1 MPKKARAVRKNAGD
15 YSIHSLLIHGRAR
28 DEHWDYRHHV
38 VPPLS
43 SSSTYRLE
51 GASRG
56 ARGFAEFAKEEHD
69 PRKRRKAPIY
79 IYDRLAEPT
88 RDMLEESL
96 AIAEQG
102 EAAVTF
108 ATGMAA
114 IAAALGICVFSGQH
128 VVAHRVI
135 YGSTYSLM
143 TQWFPK
149 YKIGTSFVDFTHAG
163 ALERAIHSNTRAV
176 YLETPANPNL
186 QLVDL
191 AEVKRVVD
199 AANAK
204 RKERQRIRIIV
215 DNTFA
220 TPFCQRP
227 LTFGADL
234 VVHSLTKNICGFGTD
249 MGGAVIGSYHDQSA
263 LLSYRKDFGGV
274 LSPKGAWPILV
285 HGVPT
290 LSLRVRHQ
298 ERTAQ
303 EVALFLEQHPKV
315 EQVLYPGL
323 PSFQQY
329 ELARRQMVDFDGNFA
344 PGNML
349 YFIVKGSLA
358 QARHRAE
365 KLIDRLARGAYTITL
380 AVSLGQIRTLVEHP
394 SSMTHSAVPLNRQI
408 KEGIDPGGVRMSI
421 GLEDP
426 RDIIQDLRKALA
438 KV

>member
-1 MPKKARAVRKNAGD
+1 MAKKKAKPPSPDA
-15 YSIHSLLIHGRAR
+15 YSIHSQLIHGRSR

-56 ARGFAEFAKEEHD
+56 ARGFAEFAQEQHD
-69 PRKRRKAPIY
+69 PEKRRKAPIY

-88 RDMLEESL
+88 RDMLEEAL
-96 AIAEQG
+96 ALSEQG
-102 EAAVTF
+102 QACVTF

-114 IAAALGICVFSGQH
+114 IAAALGICVFSGH
-128 VVAHRVI
+128 HIAAHRTI

-149 YKIGTSFVDFTHAG
+149 LKISTTFADFTRPG
-163 ALERAIHSNTRAV
+163 ALERALRPTTRAI
-176 YLETPANPNL
+176 YLESPANPNL
-186 QLVDL
+186 QLVDI
-191 AEVKRVVD
+191 AAARRAAD
-199 AANAK
+199 AVNAK
-204 RKERQRIRIIV
+204 RRERDRIRIVV

-227 LTFGADL
+227 LTLGADL

-249 MGGAVIGSYHDQSA
+249 MGGAAIGSYRDQSA

-298 ERTAQ
+298 ERTAH
-303 EVALFLEQHPKV
+303 EVAGFLEQHPAIAR
-315 EQVLYPGL
+315 VLYPGL
-323 PSFQQY
+323 PTFPQY
-329 ELARRQMVDFDGNFA
+329 ELARRQMVDYDGNFA
-344 PGNML
+344 PGNMV
-349 YFIVKGSLA
+349 YFIVKGPHA
-358 QARHRAE
+358 KARARAE
-365 KLIDRLARGAYTITL
+365 RLIDRLARDAYTITL
-380 AVSLGQIRTLVEHP
+380 AVSLGQVRTLVEHP
-394 SSMTHSAVPLNRQI
+394 SSMTHSSVPLDKQV
-408 KEGIDPGGVRMSI
+408 KEGIDPGGVRISI

-426 RDIIQDLRKALA
+426 RDLIQDLRKALA
-438 KV
+438 GI

>member
-1 MPKKARAVRKNAGD
+1 MAKRTRVLRSDPRD
-15 YSIHSLLIHGRAR
+15 HSIHSLLIHGRAR

-38 VPPLS
+38 VPPMS

-51 GASRG
+51 GAARG
-56 ARGFAEFAKEEHD
+56 AQGFSEFAHEEHD

-88 RDMLEESL
+88 RDMLEEAL
-96 AIAEQG
+96 AFAEQG

-114 IAAALGICVFSGQH
+114 IAAALGICVFADQH
-128 VVAHRVI
+128 IVAHRVI

-143 TQWFPK
+143 TSWLPK
-149 YKIGTSFVDFTHAG
+149 FKVSTTFADFTQPR
-163 ALERAIHSNTRAV
+163 ALERALRPNTRAV
-176 YLETPANPNL
+176 YLETPANPNM

-191 AEVKRVVD
+191 AAVAATVKKVNSRRG
-199 AANAK
+199 K
-204 RKERQRIRIIV
+204 RDRIRIIV

-227 LTFGADL
+227 LTQGADL

-285 HGVPT
+285 YGIPT

-298 ERTAQ
+298 ERTAH
-303 EVALFLEQHPKV
+303 EVALYLEQHPRIA
-315 EQVLYPGL
+315 QVFYPGL
-323 PSFQQY
+323 PSFPQH

-344 PGNML
+344 PGAMV
-349 YFIVKGSLA
+349 YFIVKGSHV
-358 QARHRAE
+358 QARKRAE
-365 KLIDRLARGAYTITL
+365 RLIDRLARDAYTITL

-394 SSMTHSAVPLNRQI
+394 SSMTHSSVPLPRQVE
-408 KEGIDPGGVRMSI
+408 EGIDPGGVRLSI

-426 RDIIQDLRKALA
+426 RDIIRDLQRALA
-438 KV
+438 RN